1 MRMMVS
7 KTANFSQSL
16 VAAVLRGYVAW
27 LVALVVRAQVSVR
40 DARQRVQ
47 YLTAALFMALFGVL
61 DRAVAQT
68 LNGSGSNK
76 PDEIIAGAVCGA
88 DGWLSWFTSL
98 KFLVVILVGGLIG
111 FFIGRAVGKRDND
124 GIVGVIIAILGL
136 GAIRLLVKVV
146 TTC

>member
-1 MRMMVS
+1 MMMQS
-7 KTANFSQSL
+7 KKANFSRLVVGMQARSLGDTMARLVMRGVMGVQDARARTQSL
-16 VAAVLRGYVAW
+16 F
-27 LVALVVRAQVSVR
+27 
-40 DARQRVQ
+40 
-47 YLTAALFMALFGVL
+47 TAAFMVMFGL
-61 DRAVAQT
+61 IDHAVAQT
-68 LNGSGSNK
+68 LTGSGSNR
-76 PDEIIAGAVCGA
+76 PDEIIAGAVCGSG
-88 DGWLSWFTSL
+88 GWLTWFTSL

>member
-1 MRMMVS
+1 MMMQS
-7 KTANFSQSL
+7 KKANFSRL
-16 VAAVLRGYVAW
+16 AVGEA
-27 LVALVVRAQVSVR
+27 RAHM
-40 DARQRVQ
+40 Q
-47 YLTAALFMALFGVL
+47 YALTAAFIAMFGL
-61 DRAVAQT
+61 MDRAVAQT

-76 PDEIIAGAVCGA
+76 PDEIIANAVCGSN
-88 DGWLSWFTSL
+88 GWLTWFTSL

>member
-1 MRMMVS
+1 MRMMTS

-16 VAAVLRGYVAW
+16 AAAVLRGYVAW

-40 DARQRVQ
+40 DARQRAQ
-47 YLTAALFMALFGVL
+47 YLMAALFMALFGVL
-61 DRAVAQT
+61 DRAAAQMT
-68 LNGSGSNK
+68 GNGSNQ
-76 PDEIIAGAVCGA
+76 PDAVISSAVCGTN
-88 DGWLSWFTSL
+88 GWLSWFTSL

>member
-1 MRMMVS
+1 MRMMAS

-16 VAAVLRGYVAW
+16 ATAVLRGYVAW

-61 DRAVAQT
+61 DRAAAQMT
-68 LNGSGSNK
+68 GNGSNQ
-76 PDEIIAGAVCGA
+76 PDAVISSAVCGTN
-88 DGWLSWFTSL
+88 GWLSWFTSL

>member
-1 MRMMVS
+1 M
-7 KTANFSQSL
+7 
-16 VAAVLRGYVAW
+16 AW

-61 DRAVAQT
+61 DRAAAQMT
-68 LNGSGSNK
+68 GNGSNQ
-76 PDEIIAGAVCGA
+76 PDAVISSAVCGTN
-88 DGWLSWFTSL
+88 GWLSWFTSL

>member
-1 MRMMVS
+1 MMIQS
-7 KTANFSQSL
+7 KKANFS
-16 VAAVLRGYVAW
+16 R
-27 LVALVVRAQVSVR
+27 LVVGMQVRSLGDTMARLVMRGVMSVQ
-40 DARQRVQ
+40 DARARTQS
-47 YLTAALFMALFGVL
+47 LFMAAFMVMFGL
-61 DRAVAQT
+61 IDQAVAQT
-68 LNGSGSNK
+68 LTGSGSNR

-88 DGWLSWFTSL
+88 NGWLTWFTSL

>member
-1 MRMMVS
+1 M
-7 KTANFSQSL
+7 
-16 VAAVLRGYVAW
+16 
-27 LVALVVRAQVSVR
+27 
-40 DARQRVQ
+40 Q
-47 YLTAALFMALFGVL
+47 YLFTAAFIAMFGL
-61 DRAVAQT
+61 MDRAVAQT

-76 PDEIIAGAVCGA
+76 PDEIIANAVCGA
-88 DGWLSWFTSL
+88 NGWLTWFTSL

>member
-1 MRMMVS
+1 MRTMVS
-7 KTANFSQSL
+7 RTANFSQSL
-16 VAAVLRGYVAW
+16 TAAVLRGYVAW

-61 DRAVAQT
+61 DRAAAQMT
-68 LNGSGSNK
+68 GNGSNQ
-76 PDEIIAGAVCGA
+76 PDAVISSAVCGA
-88 DGWLSWFTSL
+88 NGWLSWFTSL

>member
-1 MRMMVS
+1 MRMMTS

-16 VAAVLRGYVAW
+16 AAAALRGYVAW

-40 DARQRVQ
+40 DARQRAQ
-47 YLTAALFMALFGVL
+47 YLSAALFMALFGVL
-61 DRAVAQT
+61 DRAAAQMT
-68 LNGSGSNK
+68 GNGSNQPDAVISN
-76 PDEIIAGAVCGA
+76 AVCGA

>member
-1 MRMMVS
+1 MMMR
-7 KTANFSQSL
+7 KDANFSRMRVVMAARGEMATIARL
-16 VAAVLRGYVAW
+16 VARGVLGLQEARVRTQYAVM
-27 LVALVVRAQVSVR
+27 
-40 DARQRVQ
+40 
-47 YLTAALFMALFGVL
+47 TACMVLFGL
-61 DRAVAQT
+61 MDRAVAQT
-68 LNGSGSNK
+68 LNGSGSNR

-88 DGWLSWFTSL
+88 DGWLTWFTSL

-146 TTC
+146 TSC

>member
-1 MRMMVS
+1 MMMQS
-7 KTANFSQSL
+7 KKANFSRLMVGVQVRSL
-16 VAAVLRGYVAW
+16 GAMIARLVMRGVI
-27 LVALVVRAQVSVR
+27 SVQ
-40 DARQRVQ
+40 DARARMQ
-47 YLTAALFMALFGVL
+47 YLFTAAFIAMFGL
-61 DRAVAQT
+61 MDRAVAQT

-76 PDEIIAGAVCGA
+76 PDEIIANAVCGA
-88 DGWLSWFTSL
+88 NGWLTWFTSL